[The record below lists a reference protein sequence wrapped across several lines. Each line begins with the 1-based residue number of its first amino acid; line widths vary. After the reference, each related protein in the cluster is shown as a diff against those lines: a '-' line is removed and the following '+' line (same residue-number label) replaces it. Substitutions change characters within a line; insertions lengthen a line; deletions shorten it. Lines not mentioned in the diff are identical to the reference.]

1 MKRHLLLSVCA
12 FAALAMACDHAS
24 AGPNAGG
31 TLIVHGDAGVVYT
44 NDIDDYT
51 GASPLPGG
59 CSTAETNY
67 PADEHFVWWVK
78 AVFPESTSPRLLG
91 VTFGVDYDA
100 AAIVLE
106 GYGASGDFE
115 LADPNWPE
123 PQSGT
128 AVTFQNTQT
137 AWLVDLYWFAGYN
150 YSGYGTDVSFDLA
163 PNPSQGAYFAD
174 DDVPST
180 LDPIEELGSLG
191 FGANPGYLPCPTEFP
206 TTGACCF
213 PDLFCSMLTED
224 ECNAEGGTYQG
235 NNVPCDPNPCEG
247 DPPTGACCSD
257 GGSCSFQTQEDCE
270 DASSHYLGDGAPC
283 SPDPCPKPGA
293 CCFGEDCVF
302 MGQFDCEDEGGVPQ
316 GSESSCDPNPCSAPT
331 GACCYPDGSCRFLNE
346 ADCDLSQGTYQ
357 GDDTSCDPN
366 PCPPPPTGACCSEDG
381 TCEVLSLVDCE
392 SASGQY
398 LGDDVAC
405 EPNPCVITPIEER
418 SWGQIKNGYRPQ

>member
-174 DDVPST
+174 DDVPSN
-180 LDPIEELGSLG
+180 LDPVADFGSFG
-191 FGANPGYLPCPTEFP
+191 FGMDGYLPCPLGSEP
-206 TTGACCF
+206 GGCCF
-213 PDLFCSMLTED
+213 AD
-224 ECNAEGGTYQG
+224 
-235 NNVPCDPNPCEG
+235 
-247 DPPTGACCSD
+247 
-257 GGSCSFQTQEDCE
+257 GSCNVLSREECAGQGGE
-270 DASSHYLGDGAPC
+270 YVGDGT
-283 SPDPCPKPGA
+283 
-293 CCFGEDCVF
+293 V
-302 MGQFDCEDEGGVPQ
+302 
-316 GSESSCDPNPCSAPT
+316 CDPNPCSQPSL
-331 GACCYPDGSCRFLNE
+331 GACCIEDESCVVLSE
-346 ADCDLSQGTYQ
+346 TDCNATGGVYQ

-366 PCPPPPTGACCSEDG
+366 PCSVVP
-381 TCEVLSLVDCE
+381 VV
-392 SASGQY
+392 
-398 LGDDVAC
+398 
-405 EPNPCVITPIEER
+405 EE
-418 SWGQIKNGYRPQ
+418 SWGGIKEKFRR